1 MDRRVTLQ
9 KQKELSEVLTSQTPV
24 PASPVFDSA
33 LQNATLPTATSENL
47 SQEVSVNNIYV
58 SESDNTN
65 TGNIFRKRKRDDGA
79 NSSVCSGSAGVVASK
94 RNRSASWTSS
104 VTSTDVTP
112 AVKVNGR
119 STRREIIQRKERT
132 RRRRARNKGIILLL
146 LL

>member
-9 KQKELSEVLTSQTPV
+9 KHKELSEVLTSQTSV

-33 LQNATLPTATSENL
+33 PQNATLPTTSSENL
-47 SQEVSVNNIYV
+47 SQEVSVNNMYV

-65 TGNIFRKRKRDDGA
+65 TGNIFRKRKREDGA
-79 NSSVCSGSAGVVASK
+79 NSSVCSGSAVVVASK

-112 AVKVNGR
+112 TFKVNGR
-119 STRREIIQRKERT
+119 SAKREIIQRRERT
-132 RRRRARNKGIILLL
+132 RRRRARNKGIFM
-146 LL
+146 